1 MSTSITYLPQLVLHS
16 FPVNPSLLSSTSLL
30 CCDPCCPICLAA
42 SLHRCM
48 QLTFALSALPAR
60 SHTHTHKYYL
70 RRRESVGVCVYI
82 CACVYILHALF
93 KRTARWA
100 WTWASSPNCRL
111 VCCLLAHRSLFGLTG
126 DSLPLAGFTSTQRE
140 GGMKRG
146 HSCTYVRVEFCSQLE
161 FYLAA

>member
-60 SHTHTHKYYL
+60 SHTHTDTTYVKV
-70 RRRESVGVCVYI
+70 SVCVCI

-146 HSCTYVRVEFCSQLE
+146 HSCTYVRVEFRSQLE